1 MAPKMTDSGLIVP
14 TVHMN
19 GTSRNALQE
28 QLTEASLAIDN
39 ALTKLMLAIPHG
51 RDYYVQGD
59 SALKLAMDQHRA
71 RVQKLIDVREE
82 IKDIVAT
89 LLI

>member
-1 MAPKMTDSGLIVP
+1 
-14 TVHMN
+14 
-19 GTSRNALQE
+19 
-28 QLTEASLAIDN
+28 LTEASLAIDN

-82 IKDIVAT
+82 NQGYRSYVADLT
-89 LLI
+89 FCRKRAMMWS